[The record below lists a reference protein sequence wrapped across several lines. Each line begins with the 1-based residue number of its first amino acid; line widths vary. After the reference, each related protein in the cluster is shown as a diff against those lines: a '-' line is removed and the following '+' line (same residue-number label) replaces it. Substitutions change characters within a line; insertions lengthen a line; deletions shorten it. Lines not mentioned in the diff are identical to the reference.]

1 MSIIRSKLSLWAIEL
16 VKNPVVF
23 LVIALMAGGL
33 SLAWNINGQFSD
45 IRGFYGIHFLDGE
58 NDWPLAY
65 HNVTSNSEAV
75 HPVEYPS
82 ITALIIWILS
92 FLVQTNNEPWLQYF
106 RITAVLNGC
115 LLVLAAQILAKQ
127 TGKKLALLFLF
138 SPAVLYSLNRNWD
151 IWAIVSLAA
160 CIYFFEK
167 EKFKISAIWLAISVS
182 TKFFPIFIL
191 IPISIYFY
199 RINQRK
205 MVLMYLTWTAS
216 FFSIINIPFA
226 IINLEGWLYFYKF
239 SFSRSLGSASIF
251 EVLIQLGWI
260 ESASEFAY
268 YALNLAGILALIFIL
283 SLSKKI
289 FKLSESSFAI
299 FFVIMFFNKQY
310 SMQYVIW
317 LTFLAVLAL
326 SRIDRSNLR
335 YPIYFFICWQATE
348 FMFQYVFFQNI
359 LADIYAGI
367 TNDPMGQ
374 MRMSYAL
381 TGVIR
386 YTAIALFL
394 FVLMSGIIARR
405 REALPQHL
413 E

>member
-1 MSIIRSKLSLWAIEL
+1 MSIIRIKLSFWAIEL

-33 SLAWNINGQFSD
+33 SLAWNVNGQFSD

-65 HNVTSNSEAV
+65 HNVTSDTEAV

-82 ITALIIWILS
+82 ITALIIWIHS

-106 RITAVLNGC
+106 RITAVLNGI
-115 LLVLAAQILAKQ
+115 LLVVAAQILAKQ
-127 TGKKLALLFLF
+127 AGKKLAMLFLF
-138 SPAVLYSLNRNWD
+138 SPAVMFSLNRNWD

-167 EKFKISAIWLAISVS
+167 EKFKISAAFLAISIS
-182 TKFFPIFIL
+182 TKFFPIFLL
-191 IPISIYFY
+191 IPICIYLY
-199 RINQRK
+199 RVNQKRII
-205 MVLMYLTWTAS
+205 LTYLTWTAS
-216 FFSIINIPFA
+216 VYMAINIPFA

-239 SFSRSLGSASIF
+239 SFSRGLGSASIF
-251 EVLIQLGWI
+251 EVLIQSGWI

-268 YALNLAGILALIFIL
+268 YVLNITGILALILTLVF
-283 SLSKKI
+283 SKKI
-289 FKLSESSFAI
+289 LKLSESSFAI

-326 SRIDRSNLR
+326 SRIDRATLR
-335 YPIYFFICWQATE
+335 YPIYFFVCWQATE

-359 LADIYAGI
+359 LTDIYAEI
-367 TNDPMGQ
+367 TNDPIGQ

-394 FVLMSGIIARR
+394 FVLMSGIITRR
-405 REALPQHL
+405 KEALPQQL
-413 E
+413 A

>member
-1 MSIIRSKLSLWAIEL
+1 
-16 VKNPVVF
+16 
-23 LVIALMAGGL
+23 MAGGL

-65 HNVTSNSEAV
+65 HNVNSNSEAV

-182 TKFFPIFIL
+182 TKFFPIFLL
-191 IPISIYFY
+191 IPICIYFY

-205 MVLMYLTWTAS
+205 MVLLYLTWTAS

-239 SFSRSLGSASIF
+239 SFSRGLGSASIF

-268 YALNLAGILALIFIL
+268 YALNLTGILAVIFIL
-283 SLSKKI
+283 AFSKKI

-326 SRIDRSNLR
+326 SRIDRSTLR

>member
-1 MSIIRSKLSLWAIEL
+1 
-16 VKNPVVF
+16 
-23 LVIALMAGGL
+23 MAGGL

-65 HNVTSNSEAV
+65 HNITSNSEVV

-106 RITAVLNGC
+106 RITAVLNGF

-182 TKFFPIFIL
+182 TNFFPIFLL
-191 IPISIYFY
+191 IPICIYFY

-205 MVLMYLTWTAS
+205 MVLVYLTWTAS

-239 SFSRSLGSASIF
+239 NFSRGLGSASIF

-268 YALNLAGILALIFIL
+268 YALNLTGILALIFIL
-283 SLSKKI
+283 AFSKKI

-326 SRIDRSNLR
+326 SRIDKSTLR

-405 REALPQHL
+405 REALPQHV

>member
-1 MSIIRSKLSLWAIEL
+1 M
-16 VKNPVVF
+16 KNPLVF
-23 LVIALMAGGL
+23 LVLALIAGGL

-65 HNVTSNSEAV
+65 HNVTSDTEAV
-75 HPVEYPS
+75 HPVEYPA

-106 RITAVLNGC
+106 RITAVLNVI
-115 LLVLAAQILAKQ
+115 LLVVAAQILAKQ
-127 TGKKLALLFLF
+127 TGKKLAIFFLF

-167 EKFKISAIWLAISVS
+167 EKFKISAACLAISIS
-182 TKFFPIFIL
+182 TKFFPIFLL
-191 IPISIYFY
+191 IPICIYLY
-199 RINQRK
+199 RVNQKR
-205 MVLMYLTWTAS
+205 MILTYLIWTAYI
-216 FFSIINIPFA
+216 FIAINIPFA
-226 IINLEGWLYFYKF
+226 LINLEGWLYFYKF

-268 YALNLAGILALIFIL
+268 YALNITGIL
-283 SLSKKI
+283 SLILILLFSKKI
-289 FKLSESSFAI
+289 LKLSESSFAI

-326 SRIDRSNLR
+326 SRIDRATLR

-359 LADIYAGI
+359 LSDIYAGI

-381 TGVIR
+381 TGVSR

-394 FVLMSGIIARR
+394 FVLMSGIITRR
-405 REALPQHL
+405 RESLPKQL
-413 E
+413 P

>member
-1 MSIIRSKLSLWAIEL
+1 
-16 VKNPVVF
+16 
-23 LVIALMAGGL
+23 MAGGL

-65 HNVTSNSEAV
+65 HNVTSNSEVV

-106 RITAVLNGC
+106 RITAVLNGF
-115 LLVLAAQILAKQ
+115 LLVLAAQILSKQ
-127 TGKKLALLFLF
+127 TGKKLALFFLF

-182 TKFFPIFIL
+182 TKFFPIFLL
-191 IPISIYFY
+191 IPICIYFY

-205 MVLMYLTWTAS
+205 MVLVYLTWTAS
-216 FFSIINIPFA
+216 FFSVINIPFA

-239 SFSRSLGSASIF
+239 NFSRGLGSASIF

-268 YALNLAGILALIFIL
+268 YALNFTGILALIFIL
-283 SLSKKI
+283 AFSKKI

-326 SRIDRSNLR
+326 SRIDKSTLR

>member
-1 MSIIRSKLSLWAIEL
+1 MSIIRIKLSLWAIEL

-33 SLAWNINGQFSD
+33 SLAWNVNGQFSD

-58 NDWPLAY
+58 NDWTLAY
-65 HNVTSNSEAV
+65 HNVTSDTEAV

-106 RITAVLNGC
+106 RITAVLNGI
-115 LLVLAAQILAKQ
+115 LLVVAAQILAKQ
-127 TGKKLALLFLF
+127 TGKKLAMLFLF

-167 EKFKISAIWLAISVS
+167 EKFKISAASLAISIS
-182 TKFFPIFIL
+182 TKFFPIFLL
-191 IPISIYFY
+191 IPICIYLY
-199 RINQRK
+199 RVNQKRII
-205 MVLMYLTWTAS
+205 LTYLTWTAS
-216 FFSIINIPFA
+216 VYIAINIPFA
-226 IINLEGWLYFYKF
+226 LINLEGWLYFYKF
-239 SFSRSLGSASIF
+239 SFSRGLGSASIF

-268 YALNLAGILALIFIL
+268 YALNLTGILALILTLAF
-283 SLSKKI
+283 SKKI

-326 SRIDRSNLR
+326 SRIDRETLR
-335 YPIYFFICWQATE
+335 YPIYFFICWQTTE

-394 FVLMSGIIARR
+394 FVLMSGIITRR
-405 REALPQHL
+405 KEALPQQL
-413 E
+413 A

>member
-1 MSIIRSKLSLWAIEL
+1 
-16 VKNPVVF
+16 
-23 LVIALMAGGL
+23 MAGGL

-65 HNVTSNSEAV
+65 HNITSNSEVV

-106 RITAVLNGC
+106 RITAVLNGF

-182 TKFFPIFIL
+182 TNFFPIFLL
-191 IPISIYFY
+191 IPICIYFY

-205 MVLMYLTWTAS
+205 MVLVYLTWTAS

-239 SFSRSLGSASIF
+239 NFSRGLGSASSF

-268 YALNLAGILALIFIL
+268 YALNLTGILALIFIL
-283 SLSKKI
+283 AFSKKI

-326 SRIDRSNLR
+326 SRIDKSTLR

-405 REALPQHL
+405 REALPQHV

>member
-1 MSIIRSKLSLWAIEL
+1 M
-16 VKNPVVF
+16 KNPIVF
-23 LVIALMAGGL
+23 LFLALMAGGL

-65 HNVTSNSEAV
+65 HNVTSNSDVV

-92 FLVQTNNEPWLQYF
+92 FLVQTNDEPWLQYF
-106 RITAVLNGC
+106 RITAVLNGL

-182 TKFFPIFIL
+182 TKFFPIFL
-191 IPISIYFY
+191 FIPICIYFY
-199 RINQRK
+199 RINQKK
-205 MVLMYLTWTAS
+205 MVLVYLTWTAS
-216 FFSIINIPFA
+216 FFTIINIPFVV
-226 IINLEGWLYFYKF
+226 INLEGWLYFYKF
-239 SFSRSLGSASIF
+239 SFSRSLGSASFF
-251 EVLIQLGWI
+251 EVMILLGWI
-260 ESASEFAY
+260 ESASQFAY
-268 YALNLAGILALIFIL
+268 YALNLTGILVVIFIL
-283 SLSKKI
+283 MFSTKI
-289 FKLSESSFAI
+289 FKLSESVFAI
-299 FFVIMFFNKQY
+299 FFVIMLFNKQY

-326 SRIDRSNLR
+326 SRIDRATLR

-348 FMFQYVFFQNI
+348 FMFQYVFFQNL

-386 YTAIALFL
+386 YTAISLFL
-394 FVLMSGIIARR
+394 FVLMSRIIARR

>member
-1 MSIIRSKLSLWAIEL
+1 
-16 VKNPVVF
+16 
-23 LVIALMAGGL
+23 MAGGL

-65 HNVTSNSEAV
+65 HNVNSNSEAV

-182 TKFFPIFIL
+182 TKFFPIFLL
-191 IPISIYFY
+191 IPICIYFY

-205 MVLMYLTWTAS
+205 MVLLYLTWAAS

-239 SFSRSLGSASIF
+239 SFSRGLGSASIF

-268 YALNLAGILALIFIL
+268 YALNLTGILAVIFIL
-283 SLSKKI
+283 AFSKKI

-326 SRIDRSNLR
+326 SRIDRSTLR